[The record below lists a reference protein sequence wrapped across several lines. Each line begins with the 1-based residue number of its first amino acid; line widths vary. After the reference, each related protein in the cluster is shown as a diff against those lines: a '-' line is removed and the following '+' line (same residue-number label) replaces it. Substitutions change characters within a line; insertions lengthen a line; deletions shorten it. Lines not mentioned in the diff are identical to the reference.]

1 MVYTDLY
8 ISKANN
14 VEIKKKWAT
23 DFIFSKNTYRL
34 DQNVEEPGNCISCYL
49 EDGPDITFIC
59 EELMHI

>member
-34 DQNVEEPGNCISCYL
+34 DQIVEEPGNCISCYL
-49 EDGPDITFIC
+49 EDRPDITFIC